1 MTCNLMDF
9 PNQTLQQFDIEA
21 QHPDEFI
28 LSLFDLSPA
37 LVAEAAENHRTSLKN
52 PAKTVEEYINSLE
65 SQGLPKTATALRMYL
80 RDHI

>member
-1 MTCNLMDF
+1 MDF
-9 PNQTLQQFDIEA
+9 PPQTLQQFDIEA

-52 PAKTVEEYINSLE
+52 PAKTAEEYLDSLE
-65 SQGLPKTATALRMYL
+65 TQGLPKTAAALREYFGGP
-80 RDHI
+80 HVQGSG